1 MTSTY
6 EQQRVLH
13 DESSLMLGA
22 WQFSPEMKQVRD
34 VDATVG
40 TICGHHSPHAVRIFL
55 DGAWTTFCMDCWR
68 RNRRSYRRPDGL
80 LAQTESSAE
89 QVSPTAIRKTFSKP
103 FLQSLRSGGR

>member
-1 MTSTY
+1 MTTTY

-13 DESSLMLGA
+13 DEAPLMLGG
-22 WQFSPEMKQVRD
+22 WQFAPEMKQVRD
-34 VDATVG
+34 VGAAVG

-68 RNRRSYRRPDGL
+68 RNRRSYRRPQ
-80 LAQTESSAE
+80 AESSAE
-89 QVSPTAIRKTFSKP
+89 QVSPATSRKTFSKP

>member
-1 MTSTY
+1 MTTTY

-13 DESSLMLGA
+13 DEAPLMLGG
-22 WQFSPEMKQVRD
+22 WQFAPEMKQVRD
-34 VDATVG
+34 VDAAVG

-68 RNRRSYRRPDGL
+68 RNRRSYRRP
-80 LAQTESSAE
+80 QTESSAE
-89 QVSPTAIRKTFSKP
+89 QVSPATIRKTFSKP

>member
-1 MTSTY
+1 MTTTY

-89 QVSPTAIRKTFSKP
+89 QVSPTAIRKTFGKP